1 MFSALHHMLHAGA
14 PGTWCN
20 QNGNWLSSWCCD
32 VLPVGLTEAR
42 SGYSGIGSV
51 SFAVLEM
58 PALLAARTAVCQGG
72 ALLPPCLH
80 CRRCQ
85 VAPLPVLEIINLFG
99 VVRQVVPS
107 CWVLDMH
114 FGWHCDGWHVGSA
127 TSRLSRWGDAVWKET
142 ISHTTQGHTGIVQ
155 TCCTSLRAFTE
166 NWEWNFVWMQT

>member
-1 MFSALHHMLHAGA
+1 M
-14 PGTWCN
+14 
-20 QNGNWLSSWCCD
+20 
-32 VLPVGLTEAR
+32 GLTEAR

-58 PALLAARTAVCQGG
+58 PALLAARTVVCQGG

-114 FGWHCDGWHVGSA
+114 FGWHCDGWHIGSA
-127 TSRLSRWGDAVWKET
+127 TSRLSRWGDAV
-142 ISHTTQGHTGIVQ
+142 
-155 TCCTSLRAFTE
+155 
-166 NWEWNFVWMQT
+166 